1 MAWCFSH
8 FLSLSL
14 TDTHFLREIPK
25 LLAGKLPASRHDVSS
40 SPHSAPNGI
49 PGKSSSFYSGSNRM
63 INFSDFHHIFQ
74 AAQVFPVLSGKFLRL
89 EIRAAYRSREQ
100 GEWSVINRAFSLL
113 SMKYNTNW
121 GKRERENKKT
131 IQDRQIKW
139 EKTSETGEDI
149 ARVNCN
155 GYIYSS
161 SVHGVR
167 NYSEVSFCV
176 SSLRVSVWIKSH

>member
-1 MAWCFSH
+1 MPACRDA
-8 FLSLSL
+8 FLISSLSL
-14 TDTHFLREIPK
+14 HIFLKEIPK

-40 SPHSAPNGI
+40 SPHPAPNGI

-100 GEWSVINRAFSLL
+100 GGWSVINRAFSLL

-121 GKRERENKKT
+121 GNKKR
-131 IQDRQIKW
+131 IHDRQIKW
-139 EKTSETGEDI
+139 EKTSKTGEDI